1 MTKLTLPPLSLTRI
15 SRNSPQLAL
24 VLAALALGC
33 SGGTPSAENPQ
44 NPPPLDDQ
52 GETGPVMEASSEKV
66 KQGRDL
72 IQQKDFAGAKAILSA
87 AVKDSPNDGQA
98 AFYLG
103 VAHEGLGEAE
113 PAIEMYRK
121 ALALDAKLLEAA
133 VNLSALLL
141 DAQDPKGALEAANI
155 GLKVDPKHAG
165 LLMNRALALESAGNK
180 DEAVKAYAAAVEAAP
195 DNVELRYAYAEVLAN
210 GGRNDQALEELR
222 KINSEDPKIVAAVA
236 TQFGKLKAFSD
247 CVGALDKVIKN
258 KPTPDLHVRRGVC
271 RHETNDDAGAKTDY
285 EAALKLDPNFAA
297 AHYYLGMHFKSK
309 GDKKAAL
316 ASLEKAAQL
325 GGDSPLGKNARK
337 EADELKGGAKKPK

>member
-1 MTKLTLPPLSLTRI
+1 MRSSNRKPEVCLLAAWI
-15 SRNSPQLAL
+15 AAL
-24 VLAALALGC
+24 VIGC
-33 SGGTPSAENPQ
+33 SGGTPAAENPE

-52 GETGPVMEASSEKV
+52 GETGPVAAASSEKV
-66 KQGRDL
+66 KEGRDL
-72 IQQKDFAGAKAILSA
+72 IQKKDFAGAKAILSA
-87 AVKDSPNDGQA
+87 AVKDKPDDAQA

-121 ALALDAKLLEAA
+121 ALQLDPKVLEAA

-141 DAQDPKGALEAANI
+141 DAQDAKGALEAANQ

-165 LLMNRALALESAGNK
+165 LLMNRALALELTGNK
-180 DEAVKAYAAAVEAAP
+180 DEAVKAYGAAVEAAP
-195 DNVELRYAYAEVLAN
+195 DNVELRYAYAEMLAG

-222 KINSEDPKIVAAVA
+222 KITTDDPKIAAAVA

-258 KPTPDLHVRRGVC
+258 KQTPDLYVRRGVC
-271 RHETNDDAGAKTDY
+271 RHEMNDDAGAKADY
-285 EAALKLDPNFAA
+285 DAALKLDPNFAA
-297 AHYYLGMHFKSK
+297 AHYYLGMHYKSK

-316 ASLEKAAQL
+316 AELEKAAQL
-325 GGDSPLGKNARK
+325 GADSSLGKLAKK
-337 EADELKGGAKKPK
+337 ELDELKGGAKKK